1 MPGERSSGR
10 PVDGSGARLYVCRQH
25 DSTQMISHLRPPG
38 GRPFGRTSVRAFA
51 DLDSMRRGPGC
62 KAAPS
67 GKATAPAVPRH
78 LLPRTNRVPGVDAA
92 LAPGC
97 AIWEQS
103 VCWKIICTP
112 VHWPFGHS
120 DEDPSSPLKGVLP
133 TAGNTHGRARVVNR
147 DILRSTILDGAP
159 GGRPPG
165 RLVSGVL
172 LHHNV
177 GLCRELPILLRVLRQ
192 RLTVP

>member
-1 MPGERSSGR
+1 
-10 PVDGSGARLYVCRQH
+10 
-25 DSTQMISHLRPPG
+25 
-38 GRPFGRTSVRAFA
+38 
-51 DLDSMRRGPGC
+51 MRRGPGC

-78 LLPRTNRVPGVDAA
+78 LLTRTNRVPGVDAA
-92 LAPGC
+92 LAPDC

-103 VCWKIICTP
+103 VCWKIIRTP

-165 RLVSGVL
+165 RLVSGVK
-172 LHHNV
+172 V
-177 GLCRELPILLRVLRQ
+177 PPDRSTPRCVWARAVSELMSGGGCAGVTAEDCTAEDCPTEDCTSEDNTSEDCSAEDCTADDCTSEDYISEDRASED
-192 RLTVP
+192 